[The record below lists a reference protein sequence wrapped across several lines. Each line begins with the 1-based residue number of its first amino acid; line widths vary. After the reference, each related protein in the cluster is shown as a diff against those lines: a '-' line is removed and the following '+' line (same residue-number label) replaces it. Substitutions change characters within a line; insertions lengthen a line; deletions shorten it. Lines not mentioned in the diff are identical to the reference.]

1 MWTPQEIL
9 TFHIHA
15 TEFNLFCCVLSFK
28 VSSATFL
35 LQLQRFRA
43 RQKKPLRDLSLQIG
57 ETGGNVA
64 VSMASA
70 VARLA
75 LAPHGGMHSPAIGLA
90 TSVGQESWE
99 RGGNRSCWIGESRP
113 AGGGDNGLP
122 TPADLLTSRA
132 ELERK
137 VTSRQ
142 LEQLAHLRLDLCRPC
157 SLIAAPAPRP

>member
-15 TEFNLFCCVLSFK
+15 TEFNMFRCVLSFK

-43 RQKKPLRDLSLQIG
+43 RQKNPLRDLSLQIG

-75 LAPHGGMHSPAIGLA
+75 LAPHGGMHSAPGWTCYWL
-90 TSVGQESWE
+90 GHK
-99 RGGNRSCWIGESRP
+99 CWPGKLGARWKPQLLDWRVSTCR
-113 AGGGDNGLP
+113 GGDNGLP

-142 LEQLAHLRLDLCRPC
+142 LEHPSLALDLTY
-157 SLIAAPAPRP
+157 AALAP

>member
-15 TEFNLFCCVLSFK
+15 TEFNMFRCVLSFK
-28 VSSATFL
+28 VSPATFL

-43 RQKKPLRDLSLQIG
+43 RQKNPLRDLSLQIG

-64 VSMASA
+64 VCPRHLQWPGWLWLPMEGCT
-70 VARLA
+70 LD
-75 LAPHGGMHSPAIGLA
+75 GPAIGLA

-113 AGGGDNGLP
+113 AGGGRGDNGLP

-142 LEQLAHLRLDLCRPC
+142 LEQLARP
-157 SLIAAPAPRP
+157 

>member
-1 MWTPQEIL
+1 MEGCTQ
-9 TFHIHA
+9 
-15 TEFNLFCCVLSFK
+15 
-28 VSSATFL
+28 
-35 LQLQRFRA
+35 
-43 RQKKPLRDLSLQIG
+43 PLDG
-57 ETGGNVA
+57 
-64 VSMASA
+64 
-70 VARLA
+70 
-75 LAPHGGMHSPAIGLA
+75 PAIGLA

-142 LEQLAHLRLDLCRPC
+142 LEQLARPRLDLCRPC
-157 SLIAAPAPRP
+157 SLIAAPAPRPFYTSMEFLNNFYDC

>member
-15 TEFNLFCCVLSFK
+15 TEFNMFRCVLSFK

-43 RQKKPLRDLSLQIG
+43 RQKNLLRDLSLQIG

-64 VSMASA
+64 VCPRHLQWPGWLWLPMEGCTQP
-70 VARLA
+70 LD
-75 LAPHGGMHSPAIGLA
+75 GPAIGLA

-113 AGGGDNGLP
+113 AGGGTMDCPHQP
-122 TPADLLTSRA
+122 TFSPA
-132 ELERK
+132 
-137 VTSRQ
+137 
-142 LEQLAHLRLDLCRPC
+142 EQ
-157 SLIAAPAPRP
+157 SLNEK